1 MMGILKYIFSEVGHK
16 VHFQQL
22 FIKKISPIKLGRAT
36 CPHKIGHILAWQPL
50 CRTNG
55 LIKLQIDRQ
64 TFWSGKFLLLIS
76 PTIKLPTSF
85 ITLHTK
91 KTKQHKT
98 NLIYLLSITG
108 KARQGKTKKEAFHP
122 SKPQQD
128 YKEIYIKSTELHTYI
143 TIKIEERKQMKNFYF
158 WQFPSK

>member
-22 FIKKISPIKLGRAT
+22 FIKKISPIKLGEAT

-64 TFWSGKFLLLIS
+64 TFWSGKFLLLIL

-122 SKPQQD
+122 SSLNK
-128 YKEIYIKSTELHTYI
+128 IKMKSTSTELHTYK